1 MAGFRQDFENQFN
14 SDPALG
20 VRVLRISDSYFRTST
35 SPGLLVYEEHV
46 VGDKPLDRVT
56 RIEISAEIA
65 RAHRVMLGLLPP
77 TAFFQ
82 VLAGIEDSCDLE
94 WSARLVE
101 EILSNLDG
109 SGISI
114 YSQDA
119 LAFIPTVVFGGAF
132 SRGDKF
138 VVSTGEL
145 LTELTETE
153 LALARHHLSVCAER
167 LATNQGLDQT
177 LRSGLS
183 SSRRW
188 EDSLASWG
196 LCVLSG
202 GQSPAQ

>member
-1 MAGFRQDFENQFN
+1 
-14 SDPALG
+14 
-20 VRVLRISDSYFRTST
+20 
-35 SPGLLVYEEHV
+35 
-46 VGDKPLDRVT
+46 
-56 RIEISAEIA
+56 
-65 RAHRVMLGLLPP
+65 MLGLLPP